1 MLNQGSANKQ
11 ADATGRRRGEG
22 GGTEGQGGGG
32 GQLVAA
38 LAVLPVWLVALGTRV
53 WVPCPSSPGLANF
66 CLCVQSFLK
75 TTDPSHGHPFSPS
88 FADGS
93 ESAGELTSSEHV
105 RPDCIS
111 TMFWPLT
118 RSFPFQQN
126 LLLPL
131 VDTQS
136 PGRARRLGQSV
147 LPELQLSDLPP
158 CGENPDPRS
167 CV

>member
-1 MLNQGSANKQ
+1 M
-11 ADATGRRRGEG
+11 
-22 GGTEGQGGGG
+22 
-32 GQLVAA
+32 

-66 CLCVQSFLK
+66 CLCVQSFLR

-88 FADGS
+88 FANGS

-147 LPELQLSDLPP
+147 LPELQLSDLPRVERTQIP
-158 CGENPDPRS
+158 GLVSRRCARKTALVHGS
-167 CV
+167 KGGLGWG

>member
-1 MLNQGSANKQ
+1 MGGRWGYRRAGR
-11 ADATGRRRGEG
+11 GRRTACSCIGIG
-22 GGTEGQGGGG
+22 
-32 GQLVAA
+32 
-38 LAVLPVWLVALGTRV
+38 WLVALGTRV
-53 WVPCPSSPGLANF
+53 WVPCPSSPSLADF
-66 CLCVQSFLK
+66 CLCVQPFLK

-88 FADGS
+88 FANGS

-131 VDTQS
+131 VDAQP

-147 LPELQLSDLPP
+147 FPELQLSDLPP